1 VIIIV
6 NPAAGRGKAGAAL
19 GRIQKWVRRQA
30 PEVELLISEYPGH
43 ATTLVRQ
50 SPPGS
55 RIVAVGGDGTVH
67 EVVGGLGPQQKLGI
81 VPIGSGNDIAR
92 MAGLLRRGLEAALA
106 VAVWGGVKRYDLGL
120 ANGEPFAS
128 GATAG
133 LDASVARRA
142 FSAPRFLRGLP
153 RYLWAL
159 IIELR
164 HLSLP
169 RVEIEVDGRPV
180 YEGPMLITAVMNS
193 PTYGGGFKIAP
204 MAQPDDARLDL
215 IRAGSFGRLGVVGIL
230 PRLIVGKHLS
240 HPQISHT
247 TGLTF
252 AIEFDR
258 EVPMQADGELM
269 EPGKSLVVQLR
280 PGELPIATDPRAVE
294 AEDLLAAERE
304 LPVERAATPAGVI
317 SYYPNQSGN

>member
-6 NPAAGRGKAGAAL
+6 NPAAGRGQAGAAL
-19 GRIQKWVRRQA
+19 GRIQKWVRQRA

-43 ATTLVRQ
+43 ATELVRQ
-50 SPPGS
+50 APPDA

-67 EVVGGLGPQQKLGI
+67 EVVGGLGLRQKLGI

-92 MAGLLRRGLEAALA
+92 MAGLLRRGLEAALT
-106 VAVWGGVKRYDLGL
+106 VAVWGGVSRYDLGL

-133 LDASVARRA
+133 LDASVAKRA
-142 FSAPRFLRGLP
+142 FSAPKPLRGLP

-159 IIELR
+159 MLELR

-169 RVEIEVDGRPV
+169 RVQIEVDGRPV

-204 MAQPDDARLDL
+204 MARPDDGRFDL
-215 IRAGSFGRLGVVGIL
+215 IRAGSFGRLGVLGIL

-240 HPQISHT
+240 HPQVGHT
-247 TGLTF
+247 PGLTF

-269 EPGKSLVVQLR
+269 EPGRRLEVQIR
-280 PGELPIATDPRAVE
+280 PGELLIANDPRAAE
-294 AEDLLAAERE
+294 ATPLLSVERE
-304 LPVERAATPAGVI
+304 LPAEGVATPAGVVG
-317 SYYPNQSGN
+317 YRLE